1 MVDFQRSGLSL
12 FPLGQASPAF
22 LVDPELWLVAG
33 AEAGVVATAAAA
45 VVVATAAAAVVVVL
59 KKEGKKGR
67 ERERGGLFFL
77 SVEFSIAQSSKTQC
91 RR

>member
-33 AEAGVVATAAAA
+33 
-45 VVVATAAAAVVVVL
+45 VVATAAAAVVVVL
-59 KKEGKKGR
+59 KKEGRKGR